1 MKTTDIKNFSSF
13 KYAKDI
19 MGENYCEIIDAGRLS
34 TWKGLKTME
43 ELKVL
48 IDNQPK
54 LKVIK
59 HHYMEILWHI
69 YGILD

>member
-1 MKTTDIKNFSSF
+1 
-13 KYAKDI
+13 

-34 TWKGLKTME
+34 TWKGLKTIE
-43 ELKVL
+43 KLKGL

-59 HHYMEILWHI
+59 KAPLYRDIVAYI
-69 YGILD
+69 